1 MKPDEPNQT
10 YQYLE
15 GGAAIQCLVCNEI
28 SYHQRDVVER
38 YCGHC
43 HAFHSDMMA
52 EKRAAREAEVLRH
65 AD

>member
-1 MKPDEPNQT
+1 MKPDEPGQT

-15 GGAAIQCLVCNEI
+15 GGAAIQCLNCNEI
-28 SYHQRDVVER
+28 THLPAHVRNLF
-38 YCGHC
+38 CPKC
-43 HAFHSDMMA
+43 HAKHSDMMA

>member
-1 MKPDEPNQT
+1 MKPDEPGQT

-15 GGAAIQCLVCNEI
+15 GGAAIQCLVCNTI
-28 SYHQRDVVER
+28 SHNATDIAQR

-52 EKRAAREAEVLRH
+52 ERRAARQAEVLRP

>member
-1 MKPDEPNQT
+1 MKPDDPNQT

-15 GGAAIQCLVCNEI
+15 GGAAIQCLVCLEI
-28 SYHQRDVVER
+28 TYDKASVAER

-43 HAFHSDMMA
+43 HAFHDDMMA
-52 EKRAAREAEVLRH
+52 EKRAAREAEMLRH